1 MGKIVIHR
9 LGFTQMVKGE
19 ITFTLDSRKFCSSQL
34 ITCFRRFPSPN
45 SLETCN
51 TTEESETSL
60 DDDSTDS
67 NNQALKRLNCPLC
80 IQTFGYSFGLECH
93 LLSVHQDDLRKI
105 RQGQLLLSQ
114 SCGCLCC
121 AAQFLKLDTLVRH
134 VLDTHKDFLI
144 SSMQG
149 KDFSDF
155 GQGSLSSSLKRHLE
169 CQFCGQKFLRRHQ
182 KMFLVHLEKC
192 HIHVSTYTTF
202 HF

>member
-1 MGKIVIHR
+1 MFKMAGFDFQAAKID
-9 LGFTQMVKGE
+9 
-19 ITFTLDSRKFCSSQL
+19 ITKSEWQKIAKFPHFHTS
-34 ITCFRRFPSPN
+34 FRRFPSPN

-182 KMFLVHLEKC
+182 KLFLVHLEKC
-192 HIHVSTYTTF
+192 HIHVSTL